1 MNPKDLDQ
9 AAQDVRN
16 VVEAAV
22 STALSPYKH
31 RSLVFLKS
39 EEIAKDIA
47 AQAEKCIRSLP
58 DRLRIEPHESTQR

>member
-9 AAQDVRN
+9 AATDVRT

-22 STALSPYKH
+22 SSALSPYKH

-47 AQAEKCIRSLP
+47 AMAEKCIRTLP
-58 DRLRIEPHESTQR
+58 GRLQVEPRE

>member
-9 AAQDVRN
+9 AATDVRT

-22 STALSPYKH
+22 SCALSPYNL

-47 AQAEKCIRSLP
+47 ALAEKCIRRLP
-58 DRLRIEPHESTQR
+58 DRIQVEPHE